1 MAKDRYSN
9 DHTIEIVGDTNT
21 LTINDNLNVSGTLSG
36 NIDTSSIT
44 SSGDLTI
51 SAAGSITLDSDS
63 ILFTSVPELASVET
77 RYKSYPA
84 AAFTAQP
91 DDPLPSYSN
100 FNYMVIDGWFWD
112 ASGSNRQLILTLPII
127 DLPQGSVIKNMTLA
141 YSRPEVADQILVD
154 YIAKEVGTGTTT
166 SIASF
171 YLPVATSYFTY
182 SYNPSVLWGLDYEN
196 YFHFIRLNLNKS
208 SGGTEIIFY
217 GLKISYETD
226 SVGK

>member
-1 MAKDRYSN
+1 MAKDRYSD

-36 NIDTSSIT
+36 NIDTDSIT

-91 DDPLPSYSN
+91 DSTSPSVSDFY
-100 FNYMVIDGWFWD
+100 YAITDGWVWNV
-112 ASGSNRQLILTLPII
+112 SGSNRTLILTVPIL
-127 DLPQGSVIKNMTLA
+127 DLPQGSVIKSITLA
-141 YSRPEVADQILVD
+141 YERPTADDQITVD
-154 YIAKEVGTGTTT
+154 YMAKDISTGTAT
-166 SIASF
+166 SIITF
-171 YLPVATSYFTY
+171 YLPSAASYSTY
-182 SYNPSVLWGLDYEN
+182 THSISIGSGLNYEDY
-196 YFHFIRLNLNKS
+196 FSFIRVQLNLD
-208 SGGTEIIFY
+208 SGGTGIRFY
-217 GLKISYETD
+217 GLRISYETD